1 MPDKDPNNWLMLF
14 ELLPES
20 LQGAI
25 MAFIVTMLRL
35 MYDNK
40 EPNWLRRTLEGFI
53 CSFLAYVMFSL
64 TRAMGLSSDF
74 AFVGSV
80 LIGFLGADF
89 VREKARHW
97 IGKKADKAE

>member
-1 MPDKDPNNWLMLF
+1 MPEKDPNNWL
-14 ELLPES
+14 ELLQLTPES

-25 MAFIVTMLRL
+25 MAFIVSMLRL

-40 EPNWLRRTLEGFI
+40 EPNWLRRLIEGFI
-53 CSFLAYVMFSL
+53 CAFLAYSVFAL
-64 TRAMGLSSDF
+64 TNALGISSDL

-89 VREKARHW
+89 VREKARIW
-97 IGKKADKAE
+97 FSNKANKS